1 MTKEYQYFIVE
12 YDKNIDYIDDL
23 TFTLEKEMQ
32 RILNFFEISRLSE
45 KKKIKIW
52 DNREEYQLYLEQYV
66 PQYYD
71 WMIADTYDGNINML
85 SIEECKKTKS
95 HFDITMELF
104 LQNIIHEFVHSCQQ
118 EINND
123 ATNVEWF
130 WEALATNLGNPFDHV
145 TSIQY
150 SKKEL
155 MYNFDSLSYN
165 YSTAYT
171 IGKFILEKIPHAQI
185 LEYVKNPQRLIG
197 DTDSIIASAKQWF
210 NEKYLVLP
218 AIPKEENKDFVIY
231 SADTLYELANDT
243 LIELSSNKQRILKF
257 FELSDYRQVEV
268 NLYDNQDDFIQFLKN
283 VRSPECLIPDYCQ
296 GTFDDYM
303 INHSIDLKTLNAQYS
318 KHLKSSLHEFI
329 HIIYND
335 VIADERIIWLD
346 EGLAMNL
353 SGEYSIYDDEE
364 KFKTFFQTSI
374 LSIKKFPSMNELTH
388 GKEFVNED
396 YNGYDLSYLVVRYM
410 LETMKHD
417 DVLSTIKKSENVKLL
432 GQNVLDNAIQY
443 YSKKFAFFS
452 RH

>member
-52 DNREEYQLYLEQYV
+52 DNREAYQLYLEQYV

-85 SIEECKKTKS
+85 SIEGCKKTKTHS
-95 HFDITMELF
+95 DITMELF

-210 NEKYLVLP
+210 N
-218 AIPKEENKDFVIY
+218 I
-231 SADTLYELANDT
+231 
-243 LIELSSNKQRILKF
+243 
-257 FELSDYRQVEV
+257 
-268 NLYDNQDDFIQFLKN
+268 
-283 VRSPECLIPDYCQ
+283 
-296 GTFDDYM
+296 
-303 INHSIDLKTLNAQYS
+303 
-318 KHLKSSLHEFI
+318 
-329 HIIYND
+329 
-335 VIADERIIWLD
+335 
-346 EGLAMNL
+346 
-353 SGEYSIYDDEE
+353 
-364 KFKTFFQTSI
+364 
-374 LSIKKFPSMNELTH
+374 
-388 GKEFVNED
+388 
-396 YNGYDLSYLVVRYM
+396 
-410 LETMKHD
+410 
-417 DVLSTIKKSENVKLL
+417 
-432 GQNVLDNAIQY
+432 
-443 YSKKFAFFS
+443 FS
-452 RH
+452 

>member
-1 MTKEYQYFIVE
+1 
-12 YDKNIDYIDDL
+12 
-23 TFTLEKEMQ
+23 
-32 RILNFFEISRLSE
+32 
-45 KKKIKIW
+45 
-52 DNREEYQLYLEQYV
+52 
-66 PQYYD
+66 
-71 WMIADTYDGNINML
+71 
-85 SIEECKKTKS
+85 
-95 HFDITMELF
+95 
-104 LQNIIHEFVHSCQQ
+104 
-118 EINND
+118 
-123 ATNVEWF
+123 
-130 WEALATNLGNPFDHV
+130 
-145 TSIQY
+145 
-150 SKKEL
+150 

>member
-85 SIEECKKTKS
+85 SMEECKKTKTHS
-95 HFDITMELF
+95 DITMELF

-171 IGKFILEKIPHAQI
+171 IGKFMLEKIPHAQI

-257 FELSDYRQVEV
+257 FELSDYRQVKV
-268 NLYDNQDDFIQFLKN
+268 N
-283 VRSPECLIPDYCQ
+283 
-296 GTFDDYM
+296 
-303 INHSIDLKTLNAQYS
+303 DLKTLNAQYS